1 MLDELVKQLIAG
13 VPGAHVLEQLKAHYS
28 AGHSQETMV
37 YAVRRKVMER
47 NYRHPQFDDSRLR
60 AFASEPGVTDFLN
73 APLKKQ
79 VTVQREHGSAPSWSD
94 GAERALATLQLLPDN
109 LTDFCLTKAE
119 ILANKKASRDK
130 IVAKNDA
137 PFVVDDAQRLMQVV
151 MRMLHDAKPS
161 DTYQTLVPALQLA
174 SGRRQT
180 EITNGKSTF
189 EPMEGRPMYAR
200 FAGQLKTKSEED
212 VQPYIIPLL
221 VPCDVF
227 IRAFQALRA
236 RQAAGPPIPDTNEG
250 CHQRYG
256 KNIQRG
262 LDQMTASGTWPLPRC
277 NDHKMRAIYAALA
290 FEMFDCEH
298 TFNRTCQLV
307 LGHSCILD
315 SLSYSDVKLK
325 RCDALR
331 DVHGPLELS
340 E

>member
-1 MLDELVKQLIAG
+1 
-13 VPGAHVLEQLKAHYS
+13 
-28 AGHSQETMV
+28 
-37 YAVRRKVMER
+37 MER
-47 NYRHPQFDDSRLR
+47 NYRHPLYDDSALR
-60 AFASEPGVTDFLN
+60 TFASEPGVTDFLR
-73 APLKKQ
+73 APLKRQ
-79 VTVQREHGSAPSWSD
+79 VTVQRKHGSTPSWSE
-94 GAERALATLQLLPDN
+94 GAERALASLQLLPDN
-109 LTDFCLTKAE
+109 LSEFCLTKAE

-137 PFVVDDAQRLMQVV
+137 PFVVEEAQRLMEVV
-151 MRMLHDAKPS
+151 LRMLHDAKPS

-189 EPMEGRPMYAR
+189 EPIEGRPMYAR
-200 FAGQLKTKSEED
+200 FTGQLKTKYEED

-221 VPCDVF
+221 VPCAVF

-250 CHQRYG
+250 CHKRYG

-262 LDQMTASGTWPLPRC
+262 LDQMTANGTWPLPRC
-277 NDHKMRAIYAALA
+277 NDHKMRAIYAALVY
-290 FEMFDCEH
+290 ELFDAAH
-298 TFNRTCQLV
+298 TFNRTCQLI
-307 LGHSCILD
+307 LGHSDIGD

-325 RCDALR
+325 RCDGLR
-331 DVHGPLELS
+331 DVHGPLILS

>member
-13 VPGAHVLEQLKAHYS
+13 MPGATVLEQLKGHYM
-28 AGHSQETMV
+28 AGHSQEQMV

-60 AFASEPGVTDFLN
+60 AFAAEPSVTDFLR

-79 VTVQREHGSAPSWSD
+79 VTIQRQHGSAPTWSE
-94 GAERALATLQLLPDN
+94 GAERALANLQLLPDN
-109 LTDFCLTKAE
+109 LADFCLTKAE

-137 PFVVDDAQRLMQVV
+137 PFVVEDAQRVMEVV
-151 MRMLHDAKPS
+151 LRMLHDAKPS

-180 EITNGKSTF
+180 EITNGKSSF
-189 EPMEGRPMYAR
+189 EPIEGRPMYAR
-200 FAGQLKTKSEED
+200 FTGQLKTKQEED
-212 VQPYIIPLL
+212 APYIIPLL
-221 VPCDVF
+221 VPYDVF

-262 LDQMTASGTWPLPRC
+262 LDQMTANGTWPLPRC
-277 NDHKMRAIYAALA
+277 NEHKMRAIYAALVY
-290 FEMFDCEH
+290 ELFDCPH
-298 TFNRTCQLV
+298 TFNRTCQIV
-307 LGHSCILD
+307 LGHSDITD
-315 SLSYSDVKLK
+315 SLSYSDALI
-325 RCDALR
+325 RGCDGLR
-331 DVHGPLELS
+331 DVHGPLCLS
-340 E
+340 

>member
-94 GAERALATLQLLPDN
+94 GAERALANLQLLPDN

-189 EPMEGRPMYAR
+189 EPM
-200 FAGQLKTKSEED
+200 
-212 VQPYIIPLL
+212 
-221 VPCDVF
+221 
-227 IRAFQALRA
+227 
-236 RQAAGPPIPDTNEG
+236 
-250 CHQRYG
+250 
-256 KNIQRG
+256 
-262 LDQMTASGTWPLPRC
+262 
-277 NDHKMRAIYAALA
+277 
-290 FEMFDCEH
+290 
-298 TFNRTCQLV
+298 
-307 LGHSCILD
+307 
-315 SLSYSDVKLK
+315 
-325 RCDALR
+325 
-331 DVHGPLELS
+331 
-340 E
+340 